1 MHFSRRLGVLAIAF
15 TLIAG
20 YFIGAPRV
28 ALGDAPGVT
37 STQILLG
44 GTHPFSGP
52 AAAYG
57 TISQGINAYFAY
69 VNDNGGVNGRKIV
82 YKDVDDGYNPAQTVQ
97 LVKQLAEQDQVF
109 AFFNTLGTAPN
120 VAIQPYLNQN
130 KIPQLFIS
138 TGATQFGLEGTKYPY
153 TLLFNPDYQSEAQIF
168 GKDLIAHNKNAKVAI
183 IYQNDDFGQDYVTG
197 FQRAI
202 AGKGPTVVKT
212 ASYEVTDADVG
223 SQMQA
228 LKASGADTLLI
239 AATPKFAVQSMVI
252 KAKLGW
258 NPVTYLTDV
267 SAAQFLMQAATKAG
281 GAGATNGIVTAEY
294 VLDPTNAGMAG
305 APGMKLYRQI
315 LSKYGGKADP
325 NNAFVLYGMAAAY
338 TMVDALKHAGKNPTR
353 DSLMNAALHLNEKNP
368 FFIDGVTLSTSP
380 TDRFPIRQEQLG
392 KYMNGLFVPYGFV
405 IDARK

>member
-1 MHFSRRLGVLAIAF
+1 MHFSRRLGVLAIASA
-15 TLIAG
+15 LIAG
-20 YFIGAPRV
+20 YFIGTPRL

-57 TISQGINAYFAY
+57 TISQGIQAYFAY
-69 VNDNGGVNGRKIV
+69 VNDRGGVNGRKIV

-130 KIPQLFIS
+130 KIPQLFIA

-168 GKDLIAHNKNAKVAI
+168 AKDLIAHNKNAKVAI

-281 GAGATNGIVTAEY
+281 GAGATNGIITAEY
-294 VLDPTNAGMAG
+294 VLDPTNRGMAG
-305 APGMKLYRQI
+305 RR
-315 LSKYGGKADP
+315 
-325 NNAFVLYGMAAAY
+325 V
-338 TMVDALKHAGKNPTR
+338 
-353 DSLMNAALHLNEKNP
+353 
-368 FFIDGVTLSTSP
+368 
-380 TDRFPIRQEQLG
+380 
-392 KYMNGLFVPYGFV
+392 
-405 IDARK
+405 